1 MNMSFRCSYFQEQL
15 ASVIN
20 SCQTGFLIYFNALQK
35 LYLIPKSIG
44 IKWNILQKFY
54 CLLIC
59 STFLKCYPTIVTS
72 CNIGF
77 QNMWSPSI
85 FVIATKEVVE
95 IKLDWSGFKRKKA
108 SHSKNINV
116 TSKFVKNERLDDLLA
131 LGGHN
136 SFKRQELIILIC
148 DLLFSL
154 TVSVSHTLCLTDA
167 NGNLFVVALAK
178 EDFKFLHSVRYEERL
193 LIANFFKVKFFSW

>member
-1 MNMSFRCSYFQEQL
+1 M
-15 ASVIN
+15 
-20 SCQTGFLIYFNALQK
+20 
-35 LYLIPKSIG
+35 
-44 IKWNILQKFY
+44 
-54 CLLIC
+54 
-59 STFLKCYPTIVTS
+59 
-72 CNIGF
+72 
-77 QNMWSPSI
+77 
-85 FVIATKEVVE
+85 
-95 IKLDWSGFKRKKA
+95 
-108 SHSKNINV
+108 
-116 TSKFVKNERLDDLLA
+116 KNERLDDLLA

-193 LIANFFKVKFFSW
+193 LIANFFKVKFFS